1 LGARRTIKPNA
12 GQSGRE
18 KMNNLNPEVTSPDRQ
33 ITSAR
38 NARSMGGDEL
48 SRLKRELVQAEVR
61 LGRARATVTVA
72 ELDIKAINSR
82 IRELVK

>member
-1 LGARRTIKPNA
+1 
-12 GQSGRE
+12 
-18 KMNNLNPEVTSPDRQ
+18 MNNANPEVIPPDRPV
-33 ITSAR
+33 TSAR

-72 ELDIKAINSR
+72 ELDIRSINLR
-82 IRELVK
+82 IRELTK

>member
-1 LGARRTIKPNA
+1 MPVAEPGHSSSMNTGNTETLSSDRPSTPTRG
-12 GQSGRE
+12 GR
-18 KMNNLNPEVTSPDRQ
+18 
-33 ITSAR
+33 SAV
-38 NARSMGGDEL
+38 GGDEL

>member
-1 LGARRTIKPNA
+1 
-12 GQSGRE
+12 
-18 KMNNLNPEVTSPDRQ
+18 MNNANTETTLPDRQ
-33 ITSAR
+33 VPPAR
-38 NARSMGGDEL
+38 NPRVPGSGDEL

-61 LGRARATVTVA
+61 CGRARATVTVA